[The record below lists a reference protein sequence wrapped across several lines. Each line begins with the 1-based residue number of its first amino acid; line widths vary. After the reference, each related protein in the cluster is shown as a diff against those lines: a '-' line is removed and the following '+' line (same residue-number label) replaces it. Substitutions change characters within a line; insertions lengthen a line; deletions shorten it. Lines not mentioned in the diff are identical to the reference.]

1 MSNLPIV
8 TIYIT
13 NFNYSRY
20 ITTAIESALSQTY
33 ENIEILI
40 IDDGSTDNS
49 VEIINNYSTNPKITP
64 IFKKNEG
71 LLASCNTIVL
81 S

>member
-40 IDDGSTDNS
+40 IDDGSEDQTYKMLEEISKTDNR
-49 VEIINNYSTNPKITP
+49 IKL
-64 IFKKNEG
+64 F
-71 LLASCNTIVL
+71 
-81 S
+81 